1 MPRKDV
7 DRERLR
13 IRKPEASAGTGVQ
26 LLEQAFVVVTQAFC
40 PRGHNLV
47 GAGPTAFEGYPGIA
61 IWVSDGKTQGL
72 VELSPVHGDRT
83 KVGPDFPPG
92 TRLRLECPV
101 CRAELPIL
109 AHCSCQPDGTLRKLY
124 LTEKRDDAHLVGLC
138 DVWGCTRSRVIDAD
152 EILSEWLAG
161 NIRDAD

>member
-13 IRKPEASAGTGVQ
+13 IRKPAASADTGVQ

-47 GAGPTAFEGYPGIA
+47 GAGPSAFEGYPGIA
-61 IWVSDGKTQGL
+61 IWVGDGKTQGL

-92 TRLRLECPV
+92 TKLQLECPV
-101 CRAELPIL
+101 CRVELPVL

-124 LTEKRDDAHLVGLC
+124 LTEQRDEAHLVGLC
-138 DVWGCTRSRVIDAD
+138 DVWGCTRSRVVDGN
-152 EILSEWLAG
+152 EILSEWIAG
-161 NIRDAD
+161 NIRTPD

>member
-13 IRKPEASAGTGVQ
+13 IRKPAASAGTGVR
-26 LLEQAFVVVTQAFC
+26 LVEQAFVVVTQAFC

-61 IWVSDGKTQGL
+61 IWVGDGRIQGL
-72 VELSPVHGDRT
+72 VELSPVHGDGT
-83 KVGPDFPPG
+83 KVGPDFQPG

-101 CRAELPIL
+101 CRAELPLL
-109 AHCSCQPDGTLRKLY
+109 ARCTCQADGTLHKLY
-124 LTEKRDDAHLVGLC
+124 LTPDRDEAYVIGLC
-138 DVWGCTRSRVIDAD
+138 DVWGCTRSRVIDGN